1 MKNLT
6 TTPQNAK
13 KTYSQPEVKVFG
25 QVKNLTLDAGSDT
38 ADVNGLMGMAMM

>member
-6 TTPQNAK
+6 TTPQNTK

-25 QVKNLTLDAGSDT
+25 QVKNLTPDAGSDT
-38 ADVNGLMGMAMM
+38 ADGTGLMGMAIM